1 MEQKL
6 KGKNIAVLVDNGFEQ
21 IEMTDPIK
29 ALKEA
34 GAKVSIVSKE
44 DKVKGW
50 NHTEWGDEFTT
61 DVLLDKAKA
70 GEFDGL
76 LLPGGVM
83 NPDKLRNNKTAVAF
97 VTEFMRSKK
106 PVAAICHGPW
116 TLLET
121 GLVKGRKMTSYESIK
136 TDMINAGVEWTD
148 SEVVVDKGLVTSR
161 KPADIP
167 AFNAKMI
174 EEFAEGIH
182 SDRKSD
188 EEPMTHKPSVKN
200 ENELRENIDDRSFQ
214 PQSEL
219 RTPAGENL

>member
-21 IEMTDPIK
+21 VEMTDPIK

-34 GAKVSIVSKE
+34 GATVSIVSKE
-44 DKVKGW
+44 SKVKGW

-61 DVLLDKAKA
+61 DVLLNSAKA
-70 GEFDGL
+70 TDFHGL

-83 NPDKLRNNKTAVAF
+83 NPDKLRNNKDAVAF
-97 VTEFMRSKK
+97 VTEFMSSKK

-121 GLVKGRKMTSYESIK
+121 GMVKGRKMTSYESIK
-136 TDMINAGVEWTD
+136 TDMINAGVNWVD
-148 SEVVVDKGLVTSR
+148 QEVVVDQGLVTSR
-161 KPADIP
+161 KPSDIP
-167 AFNAKMI
+167 AFNEKMI
-174 EEFAEGIH
+174 EEFAEGVH
-182 SDRKSD
+182 SGAKSNKD
-188 EEPMTHKPSVKN
+188 QQTHSPSVKN
-200 ENELRENIDDRSFQ
+200 EHELRENIDDRNFQ
-214 PQSEL
+214 EQNEL